1 MLTSPTSTPRS
12 GLFHAPGR
20 PLAPARTDAVL
31 QVLTT
36 ELTAAAVDHGLQ
48 VIDQADPDQIV
59 LRGENLDLA
68 RVCDFAEAALKQTV
82 RHLPAD
88 LIGGTN
94 VTRLDGV
101 LQHRHPRLPYRRA
114 LRIVASRGWRLALGD
129 ELTADAQASLVRFC
143 GHLPVLVMHLA
154 GQPQPGHGD
163 ATGNGVSYVVPWG
176 GEVLRAELPA
186 APQARA
192 AVCCL
197 HLPRLLDFVLGLDAA
212 AHSVDQVAAG

>member
-1 MLTSPTSTPRS
+1 MLTSPTSIPRS
-12 GLFHAPGR
+12 GLFQAPGR
-20 PLAPARTDAVL
+20 PLAPARTDAVR

-36 ELTAAAVDHGLQ
+36 ELTSAAVDHGLQ
-48 VIDQADPDQIV
+48 VIDQADADQIV
-59 LRGENLDLA
+59 LRGEGLDLA

-88 LIGGTN
+88 LIGGAN

-114 LRIVASRGWRLALGD
+114 LRIVAARGWRLALGD

-143 GHLPVLVMHLA
+143 GHLPVQVMHLA
-154 GQPQPGHGD
+154 GQPQPGTGD
-163 ATGNGVSYVVPWG
+163 SSASGLSYVVPWG
-176 GEVLRAELPA
+176 GEAFRAVVPSA
-186 APQARA
+186 ASSAA

-197 HLPRLLDFVLGLDAA
+197 RVDRLLDFVLGLDTTAQA
-212 AHSVDQVAAG
+212 E